1 MEYKYLVFLSV
12 TYSLK
17 GMSALSRK
25 GIPSR
30 LEKIKYIPS
39 LGGCGYALAVK
50 EEYLQQA
57 VSILESENMTVTE
70 ILDGDQKT

>member
-1 MEYKYLVFLSV
+1 MEYKYPVFSSV

-17 GMSALSRK
+17 GMSALSKK

-39 LGGCGYALAVK
+39 LGGCGYALAIRADLFDMAAAILK
-50 EEYLQQA
+50 AEKLT
-57 VSILESENMTVTE
+57 ILEVLSS
-70 ILDGDQKT
+70 DA

>member
-1 MEYKYLVFLSV
+1 MEYKYLVFSSV

-17 GMSALSRK
+17 GMSALSKK

-30 LEKIKYIPS
+30 LEKIKHIPS

-50 EEYLQQA
+50 FDFLSAALAVLQSEKLT
-57 VSILESENMTVTE
+57 VSE
-70 ILDGDQKT
+70 ILDGDEQR